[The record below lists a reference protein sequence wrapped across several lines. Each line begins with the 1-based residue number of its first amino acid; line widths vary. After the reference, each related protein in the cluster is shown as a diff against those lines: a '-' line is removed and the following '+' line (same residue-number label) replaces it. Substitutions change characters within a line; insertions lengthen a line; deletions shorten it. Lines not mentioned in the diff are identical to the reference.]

1 VLASFVFEFRFNQ
14 GRELMNK
21 AFRIFFLLV
30 VVIGYSTGLCR
41 ADEVTDWNRIMLDA
55 LRTGGAT
62 GVTATRPAA
71 IVQSAVF
78 DAVNGIERRYQP
90 IRVPPAAAPGASRR
104 AAAVQAAYATLVK
117 LFPAQKTD
125 LDAKRAAS
133 LAGIASEEAVEHSK
147 SIARGIEWGQEVAD
161 AIWAWRST
169 DGFFAVRSPYIGA
182 TAPGQWRPTP
192 PANAPM
198 AALNFAFMST
208 WIINSSFQFP
218 LPGQPAMT
226 SAKYLADFDEVKSLG
241 SSSSTARTA
250 DQTLAAR
257 FWASAS
263 SPNQFWNAVALTLS
277 AQRNLTLSENARLLA
292 MMNIAIAD
300 AGISVWTAKYNYN
313 FWRPIT
319 AINLADTDG
328 NPSTVPDTSWI
339 PLITTPPYPDY
350 PSGLIGTS
358 AGGVAVLANFFGWN
372 TPITVPTD
380 STAAGLAG
388 LTRSFTDFASALE
401 ELVGARIW
409 SGIHFRTADE
419 DARQLGI
426 SIGNYIFNNA
436 FQRH

>member
-1 VLASFVFEFRFNQ
+1 
-14 GRELMNK
+14 M
-21 AFRIFFLLV
+21 
-30 VVIGYSTGLCR
+30 
-41 ADEVTDWNRIMLDA
+41 
-55 LRTGGAT
+55 
-62 GVTATRPAA
+62 
-71 IVQSAVF
+71 
-78 DAVNGIERRYQP
+78 
-90 IRVPPAAAPGASRR
+90 
-104 AAAVQAAYATLVK
+104 
-117 LFPAQKTD
+117 
-125 LDAKRAAS
+125 DAKRAAS

-161 AIWAWRST
+161 GIWAWRST
-169 DGFFAVRSPYIGA
+169 DGFSAVRSPYTGA

-208 WIINSSFQFP
+208 WIINSPFQFP
-218 LPGQPAMT
+218 LPGPPALT
-226 SAKYLADFDEVKSLG
+226 SAKYLADFNEVKSLG
-241 SSSSTARTA
+241 SLSSSARTA

-257 FWASAS
+257 FWASAT
-263 SPNQFWNAVALTLS
+263 SPNHFWNAVALTLS
-277 AQRNLTLSENARLLA
+277 AQRNLTLSENARLFA
-292 MMNIAIAD
+292 MMNTAIAD

-313 FWRPIT
+313 LWRPIT

-328 NPSTVPDTSWI
+328 NPSTVQDTSWI
-339 PLITTPPYPDY
+339 PLITTPAYPDY

-358 AGGVAVLANFFGWN
+358 SGGVSVLANFFGAN

-388 LTRSFTDFASALE
+388 LTRSFPDFASALE